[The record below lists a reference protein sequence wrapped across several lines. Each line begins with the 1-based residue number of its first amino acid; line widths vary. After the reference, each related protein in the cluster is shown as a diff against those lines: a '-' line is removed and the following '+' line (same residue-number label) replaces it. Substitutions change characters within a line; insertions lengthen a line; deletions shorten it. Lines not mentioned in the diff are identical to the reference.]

1 MVTLSQVLETAMQLP
16 VEQQEMLIEILHNRH
31 LEQRREE
38 IAEDARRSIQAFH
51 AGKTQPQPV
60 EDIILELRQSL
71 DRARRRDE

>member
-38 IAEDARRSIQAFH
+38 IAEDARRSIGVA
-51 AGKTQPQPV
+51 
-60 EDIILELRQSL
+60 
-71 DRARRRDE
+71 

>member
-31 LEQRREE
+31 IEQRREE

-51 AGKTQPQPV
+51 AAIVRTK
-60 EDIILELRQSL
+60 L
-71 DRARRRDE
+71 DSDNAVRA

>member
-51 AGKTQPQPV
+51 AGEIQPQPV